1 MACSQRAGGVDWS
14 VRLPFSS
21 RTIQGMKS
29 GPVEES
35 STGDSSSSGSGLGFR
50 DFLGLVANEIL
61 KLIEGG
67 EGCDGASE
75 DLIVQKLRRARE
87 VKWSDENAVDAAA
100 IAAAA
105 AIVMLF

>member
-1 MACSQRAGGVDWS
+1 MACSKRAGGVDWS
-14 VRLPFSS
+14 VRLPVSS

-61 KLIEGG
+61 KLIGG
-67 EGCDGASE
+67 EGCDGVSE

-87 VKWSDENAVDAAA
+87 EKWSDENAVDAAA
-100 IAAAA
+100 IATAA
-105 AIVMLF
+105 AIVVLF